1 MKDFLLKF
9 GVPSNNIFH
18 LQDPSEH
25 ATNQAYIDLV
35 EKLLDGRKCDPPEDF
50 LVIHIFSANGLQVNG
65 MQSIMFNDYD
75 EENKFYRL
83 FEAENLLRELSNE
96 FSNLYQI
103 GIFTSSRK
111 QTGEVNCMRRPNARS
126 STQVFKKKLD
136 DLKQGVKSK
145 KQLRKLLDAAGAPED
160 IFSFRESQM
169 SYIDPNK
176 QPRKNIIL
184 LFSLNQTILEE
195 IEHSTIKDLINLLM
209 KRLDR

>member
-1 MKDFLLKF
+1 
-9 GVPSNNIFH
+9 
-18 LQDPSEH
+18 
-25 ATNQAYIDLV
+25 
-35 EKLLDGRKCDPPEDF
+35 
-50 LVIHIFSANGLQVNG
+50 
-65 MQSIMFNDYD
+65 MFNDYD

-83 FEAENLLRELSNE
+83 FEAENLLRELSDE

-111 QTGEVNCMRRPNARS
+111 QTGEVNCTRRPNARS
-126 STQVFKKKLD
+126 STQVFKRKLD

-184 LFSLNQTILEE
+184 LFSLN
-195 IEHSTIKDLINLLM
+195 
-209 KRLDR
+209 